1 MSLLFPVFYESI
13 QGTYSVRSTHVH
25 KTGVDVV
32 SPSGVIIGIQDNTA
46 IVVCQ
51 IGKVQLGQGIIFEK
65 SRKF

>member
-32 SPSGVIIGIQDNTA
+32 SPSRVIIGIQDNTA

-51 IGKVQLGQGIIFEK
+51 IGKVQ
-65 SRKF
+65 